1 VQLVIKAILLD
12 IEGTTTPIDF
22 VYKVLFPFAR
32 QHCHRFLTAHFS
44 EQSTKNDVSGFV
56 DENARDTANGL
67 NPPPLEPNSKLDPA
81 IVTQYVHWLMDQD
94 RKSTP
99 LKSLQGRIW
108 QEGYEQGEL
117 RGQVFDDVPPAFNR
131 WRSLGKRIYIYSS
144 GSVLAQKLLFGNTE
158 CGDLM
163 PMIDGYFD
171 TNVGAK
177 GEAGSYRQIAKT
189 ISMPASEILF
199 ISDVTAELAAARAA
213 GFQVLLC
220 NRPGNKPQ
228 PDAAEYKG
236 ITSFDAVAEKREKSG

>member
-1 VQLVIKAILLD
+1 VIIAILLD

-22 VYKVLFPFAR
+22 VYKILFPFAR
-32 QHCHRFLTAHFS
+32 QHAGSYLAAHFS
-44 EQSTKNDVSGFV
+44 EQSTQNDIAGFI
-56 DENARDTANGL
+56 DEHARDTANGL
-67 NPPPLEPNSKLDPA
+67 NPPALESAGNAAASL
-81 IVTQYVHWLMDQD
+81 TGYVHWLMDQD

-108 QEGYEQGEL
+108 QEGYEKGEL

-131 WRSLGKRIYIYSS
+131 WRSEGKRIYIYSS

-158 CGDLM
+158 SGDLT

-177 GEAGSYRQIAKT
+177 GDPQSYVGIAGSIGL
-189 ISMPASEILF
+189 PASEILF
-199 ISDVTAELAAARAA
+199 ISDVTAELTAARTA
-213 GFQVLLC
+213 GLEVALC

-228 PDAAEYKG
+228 PDATGFESVSSFAE
-236 ITSFDAVAEKREKSG
+236 VV